1 MTCEQSLEGA
11 TQILKGTAFRASGGV
26 TAGALRLVCDGR
38 EGAVDAKIREAESP
52 WRVMS
57 TGMM

>member
-11 TQILKGTAFRASGGV
+11 TQILKGTTFLASGV
-26 TAGALRLVCDGR
+26 GALRLVGDGR
-38 EGAVDAKIREAESP
+38 EGAVDAKIREAK

-57 TGMM
+57 SGMM